1 MANFLNL
8 VKKIEKWCSKN
19 MKNDMVKIL
28 RNDMVKIL
36 RNDAVEILSNDVVN
50 DIEKWRISPAVHLI
64 FLTGS

>member
-8 VKKIEKWCSKN
+8 VKKIEKLCSKN
-19 MKNDMVKIL
+19 MKNDVVKIL

-50 DIEKWRISPAVHLI
+50 DIEK
-64 FLTGS
+64 